1 MLSCGT
7 VIYHS
12 AEEASPLSAGPL
24 HTPRADLSQA
34 AQASGFLSRVSGS
47 AQANFGILLPAL
59 DCSRQPY
66 HAAFRGPDLYFTPR
80 RKEAWVQKGFWQS

>member
-34 AQASGFLSRVSGS
+34 AQASGFLSRFSGS
-47 AQANFGILLPAL
+47 AQANFGILLTAL
-59 DCSRQPY
+59 DSPITRPSEVLTCI
-66 HAAFRGPDLYFTPR
+66 
-80 RKEAWVQKGFWQS
+80 